1 MANSLHLSREVE
13 VYVEYGEN
21 MWKIPVLNGF
31 SFSQSTNISDVT
43 LAEFSNG
50 SGVSRRG
57 RRSFT
62 DSVAPAEF
70 SFSTYARPYTI
81 DNAGTD
87 VHHAVEEVLW
97 AMFAGIPASDY
108 AVNGW
113 TDGLT
118 QITTASGDDIV
129 GAKLDLNNSN
139 KLVFPDATI
148 YFKFGA
154 NAGSGTGTDMWY
166 ELTKAVLTEASM
178 DFDIDGITTVNWSG
192 QAQSLIEPT
201 SAPTVT
207 GAITTGSTDTGNFIR
222 NRLTQLSVV
231 PNLTGSG
238 EAQEGVFTAA
248 GYSVVLTG
256 GSISLTNEVSFVTP
270 ESLGIVNKPLAP
282 VMGARSASG
291 SFTCYLDHNTNSS
304 ADLLEDL
311 LNATNIVTNSFKLM
325 FDVGGTGATPGIRI
339 RVPQALIE
347 VPSHSIDDVI
357 SVETNFH
364 ALPSDIA
371 DTDELTI
378 TYVGATSQ

>member
-13 VYVEYGEN
+13 VYVEYGAN

-43 LAEFSNG
+43 LAEFSDG
-50 SGVSRRG
+50 SGNSRRG

-81 DNAGTD
+81 DNGGTD

-97 AMFAGIPASDY
+97 AMFAGIPTTAY
-108 AVNGW
+108 GVNGW

-118 QITTASGDDIV
+118 QITSASGDDIV

-139 KLVFPDATI
+139 KLVFPDAKI

-154 NAGSGTGTDMWY
+154 NAGSETGTDMWY
-166 ELTKAVLTEASM
+166 ELDKAVLTEASM

-192 QAQSLIEPT
+192 QAQSLTEPT
-201 SAPTVT
+201 AAPTVT

-231 PNLTGSG
+231 PASG
-238 EAQEGVFTAA
+238 QGFSAA
-248 GYSVVLTG
+248 YNVVLTG

-282 VMGARSASG
+282 VMGARSVSG
-291 SFTCYLDHNTNSS
+291 SFTCYLDHNTDSS

-311 LNATNIVTNSFKLM
+311 LNATSIVTNSFKLM

-339 RVPQALIE
+339 RIPQALVE

-364 ALPSDIA
+364 ALPSDIS

>member
-1 MANSLHLSREVE
+1 MANSLYLSREVE
-13 VYVEYGEN
+13 VYVEYGAN

-81 DNAGTD
+81 DNGGTD

-97 AMFAGIPASDY
+97 AMFAGIPTTAY
-108 AVNGW
+108 GVNGW

-118 QITTASGDDIV
+118 QITSATGDDIV

-154 NAGSGTGTDMWY
+154 NAGSETGTDMWY
-166 ELTKAVLTEASM
+166 KLTKAVLTEASM

-192 QAQSLIEPT
+192 QAQELLEPT
-201 SAPTVT
+201 SAPDVS
-207 GAITTGSTDTGNFIR
+207 GAIDTGSTSTGNFIR

-231 PNLTGSG
+231 PASG
-238 EAQEGVFTAA
+238 QGFSAA
-248 GYSVVLTG
+248 YNVVLTG

-282 VMGARSASG
+282 VMGARSVSG
-291 SFTCYLDHNTNSS
+291 SFTCYLDHSTNSS

-311 LNATNIVTNSFKLM
+311 LNATSIVTNSFKLM
-325 FDVGGTGATPGIRI
+325 FDVGGTDATPGIRI
-339 RVPQALIE
+339 RIPQALVE

-364 ALPSDIA
+364 ALPSDIS

>member
-1 MANSLHLSREVE
+1 MANSLYLSREVE
-13 VYVEYGEN
+13 VYVEYGAN

-81 DNAGTD
+81 DNGGTD

-97 AMFAGIPASDY
+97 AMFAGIPTTAY
-108 AVNGW
+108 GVNGW

-118 QITTASGDDIV
+118 QITSATGDDIV

-154 NAGSGTGTDMWY
+154 NAGSETGTDMWY
-166 ELTKAVLTEASM
+166 KLTKAVLTEASM

-192 QAQSLIEPT
+192 QAQELLEPT
-201 SAPTVT
+201 SAPDVS
-207 GAITTGSTDTGNFIR
+207 GAIDTGSTSTGNFIR

-231 PNLTGSG
+231 PASG
-238 EAQEGVFTAA
+238 QGFSAA
-248 GYSVVLTG
+248 YNVVLTG

-282 VMGARSASG
+282 VMGARSVSG

-311 LNATNIVTNSFKLM
+311 LNATSIVTNSFKLM
-325 FDVGGTGATPGIRI
+325 FDVGGTDATPGIRI
-339 RVPQALIE
+339 RIPQALVE

-364 ALPSDIA
+364 ALPSDIS

>member
-13 VYVEYGEN
+13 VYVEYGAN

-43 LAEFSNG
+43 LAEFSDG
-50 SGVSRRG
+50 SGNSRRG

-81 DNAGTD
+81 DNGGTD

-97 AMFAGIPASDY
+97 AMFAGIPTTAY
-108 AVNGW
+108 GVNGW

-118 QITTASGDDIV
+118 QITSASGDDIV

-139 KLVFPDATI
+139 KLVFPDAKI

-154 NAGSGTGTDMWY
+154 NAGSETGTDMWY
-166 ELTKAVLTEASM
+166 ELDKAVLTEASM

-201 SAPTVT
+201 AAPTVT

-231 PNLTGSG
+231 PASG
-238 EAQEGVFTAA
+238 QGFSAA
-248 GYSVVLTG
+248 YNVVLTG

-282 VMGARSASG
+282 VMGARSVSG
-291 SFTCYLDHNTNSS
+291 SFTCYLDHNTDSS

-311 LNATNIVTNSFKLM
+311 LNATSIVTNSFKLM

-339 RVPQALIE
+339 RIPQALVE

-364 ALPSDIA
+364 ALPSDIS

>member
-13 VYVEYGEN
+13 VYVEYGAN

-43 LAEFSNG
+43 LAEFSDG
-50 SGVSRRG
+50 SGNSRRG

-81 DNAGTD
+81 DNGGTD

-97 AMFAGIPASDY
+97 AMFAGIPTTAY
-108 AVNGW
+108 GVNGW

-118 QITTASGDDIV
+118 QITSPNGDDIV

-139 KLVFPDATI
+139 KLVFPEATI

-154 NAGSGTGTDMWY
+154 NAGSETGTDMWY
-166 ELTKAVLTEASM
+166 KLTKAVLTEASM

-192 QAQSLIEPT
+192 QAQELLEP
-201 SAPTVT
+201 SAAPTVS
-207 GAITTGSTDTGNFIR
+207 GAIDTGSTSTGNFIR

-231 PNLTGSG
+231 PASG
-238 EAQEGVFTAA
+238 QGFSAA
-248 GYSVVLTG
+248 YNVVLTG

-282 VMGARSASG
+282 VMGARSVSG

-311 LNATNIVTNSFKLM
+311 LNATSIVTNSFKLM

-339 RVPQALIE
+339 RIPQALVE

-364 ALPSDIA
+364 ALPSDIS